1 MDYAAFSG
9 LIPFVFLVSFGM
21 TAFVIALVV
30 LPLYGLFLYSARRF
44 CKDHTIT
51 LAIKSLKFASA
62 SAVAYFT
69 CLVLSALHVVPVAA
83 MLVGF
88 IVLLVIIS
96 QTARELLAAGFG
108 YFIPSFSASVLINE
122 TEIVNSNRVVL
133 LGGLRLPRY
142 SVVGFVKV
150 KAMPEKLE
158 DICKLRDALFGLYD
172 AKVPTGYCVGF
183 GEKFSLYFFTYAES
197 LFQRKAIMIALE
209 RLTIL
214 KETISSRLPE
224 LNIEIVQEENVI
236 RDLISNL
243 AKRTRIHGLKEVV
256 KTFRDQHRWEVGGIR
271 IEGAPAYK
279 EERFSSFVE
288 TLLNLKI
295 PALYVVTAQ
304 PVTGFQLFLAK
315 HEYRNRLREGVG
327 TEGLP
332 AEPNRIS
339 LRRRKLLAVK
349 DLRLFK
355 VAANIWLGAETRE
368 ELKTA
373 LRTVKSVVKAEF
385 CSEWTNTNVKE
396 IRGLHFSM
404 ALDQLQLF
412 RPKGKSTILTAS
424 EAAIYIRLPSS
435 NTPGVESKVTTHLTV
450 PQGTRES
457 LEASSL
463 CEATAVQRVKIGKT
477 LDLVSN
483 TITSDA
489 ILDTSDFVNNIGV
502 FGKEAGLTSC
512 LIAVSAAHA
521 GFNYVVLDYHGLYR
535 TIIYS
540 FPSGRVLR
548 FGFDFTLDPFETE
561 GMEASDYLEL
571 LFTAF
576 HQAYRIPYSLLQPFL
591 EVTLPVYEQAE
602 NRRITAAE
610 IVGHINELLESP
622 HHKAHQHEL
631 VNLREMLGHLLYGR
645 TLEAVSAPPSLPI
658 SKFLQ
663 GLTVVELNRF
673 TSHEFRNFIQA
684 LFLIKT
690 FAKLV
695 TTKNRAEHTV
705 ILVDAIEHL
714 FPDRNVLPLYSR
726 ELHLQYRLE
735 ELRKLG
741 VNLHLSTAFPLEVDP
756 VIVKWTRT
764 KIFHEAFGRDP
775 GFFSLNE
782 VQRTFATRMQP
793 PEALLS
799 KWSGEMVPIV
809 VDRPQWIFKAQPTD
823 EEAEACL
830 LRLGYPIRE
839 IQEEMEAKVSKDDLE
854 LDFGKDAS
862 SAYTLLKDLRDYEN
876 VTKLA
881 LVLTL
886 ANLPAEEARPLA
898 SLLERLGYMKEEKRH
913 GGMPV
918 LRLTMRGLKAVKQ
931 WEEKHPSLEN
941 LPPPERVDKE
951 EGKEESKDE

>member
-1 MDYAAFSG
+1 MGALWLIGFLAISIIAFFTCLFSLGSCVAFLRVPILMDYVAFSG
-9 LIPFVFLVSFGM
+9 LIPFVFLVSFGV

-30 LPLYGLFLYSARRF
+30 LPLYSLFLCSARRF
-44 CKDHTIT
+44 CRKHTLT
-51 LAIKSLKFASA
+51 LAIKSLKVALAST
-62 SAVAYFT
+62 VAYFT
-69 CLVLSALHVVPVAA
+69 CLILSALHVVPIVA

-88 IVLLVIIS
+88 IALLVIVS
-96 QTARELLAAGFG
+96 RTARELLTAGFRH
-108 YFIPSFSASVLINE
+108 FI
-122 TEIVNSNRVVL
+122 T
-133 LGGLRLPRY
+133 
-142 SVVGFVKV
+142 
-150 KAMPEKLE
+150 
-158 DICKLRDALFGLYD
+158 
-172 AKVPTGYCVGF
+172 T
-183 GEKFSLYFFTYAES
+183 
-197 LFQRKAIMIALE
+197 
-209 RLTIL
+209 
-214 KETISSRLPE
+214 
-224 LNIEIVQEENVI
+224 
-236 RDLISNL
+236 
-243 AKRTRIHGLKEVV
+243 
-256 KTFRDQHRWEVGGIR
+256 
-271 IEGAPAYK
+271 
-279 EERFSSFVE
+279 
-288 TLLNLKI
+288 
-295 PALYVVTAQ
+295 
-304 PVTGFQLFLAK
+304 
-315 HEYRNRLREGVG
+315 
-327 TEGLP
+327 
-332 AEPNRIS
+332 
-339 LRRRKLLAVK
+339 
-349 DLRLFK
+349 
-355 VAANIWLGAETRE
+355 
-368 ELKTA
+368 
-373 LRTVKSVVKAEF
+373 
-385 CSEWTNTNVKE
+385 
-396 IRGLHFSM
+396 
-404 ALDQLQLF
+404 
-412 RPKGKSTILTAS
+412 
-424 EAAIYIRLPSS
+424 IYIRLLSD
-435 NTPGVESKVTTHLTV
+435 NTLDVESKVTPHPTE
-450 PQGTRES
+450 PQSAQETSIKMRES
-457 LEASSL
+457 KDETLEASSL
-463 CEATAVQRVKIGKT
+463 PEATETQTVKIGKI

-483 TITSDA
+483 TNTGDA
-489 ILDTSDFVNNIGV
+489 ILGTSDFVGNIGV

-540 FPSGRVLR
+540 FPNGRVLR

-610 IVGHINELLESP
+610 IVGHINELIESP

-690 FAKLV
+690 FANLV

-714 FPDRNVLPLYSR
+714 FPDRNVLPLFSR

-756 VIVKWTRT
+756 FIVKWTRT

-775 GFFSLNE
+775 SFFSLNE
-782 VQRTFATRMQP
+782 VQRTFTARMQP

-799 KWSGEMVPIV
+799 KWNGDMVPIV

-823 EEAEACL
+823 EEVEACL
-830 LRLGYPIRE
+830 LRSGYPIRE

-854 LDFGKDAS
+854 LDFGEDAS

-886 ANLPAEEARPLA
+886 ANLPAEKARPLA
-898 SLLERLGYMKEEKRH
+898 SLLERLGYMKEEKHH

-931 WEEKHPSLEN
+931 WEAKHPSLDN
-941 LPPPERVDKE
+941 LPQPERVGKE